1 MAQSN
6 ALISPEQ
13 LAREAQ
19 TAQLEKRAIWVTA
32 FESSTKAAEAA
43 ASESN
48 FIPGT
53 SETPATLLAKQHAR
67 LDSQEQK
74 QKIKEGAK
82 FDELSIL
89 LGQDL
94 AKLAAQHRELTTK
107 IQEDSAVS
115 LFDDPLLA
123 LANAFTL
130 PWDIQARQ
138 GILQK
143 VEITEKVMGTINSHI
158 QQSSKTVDS
167 VEKTVTAKGIAETSE
182 AIKNMFIRKSAE
194 AQVESAKLRSTA
206 IDDVLKMSSLQ
217 ADAYVK
223 RISLDRQARDEARQ
237 IRNDAKN
244 DARQERVESRQEVE
258 HKSRMKAADYQLSK
272 IADEREADATKFK
285 LANDALLAEGK
296 NPLNVT
302 SYKTFKGQN
311 AVYLDQLVNR
321 GLQIMVSGRDQYSHG
336 ETIVERQ
343 VWRDTI
349 NYIPALPQQE
359 SVLDMQLAALNQA
372 AVGASG
378 AGKDKKIISA
388 NADVIFKADWIKK
401 QSNIR
406 EGSPFK
412 APAYQVFTDHSP
424 DIARNPIWAKY
435 IAPTLVDD
443 VSKRASISEEK
454 IMVAAAS
461 AVLNKEVTSAE
472 AAEFVAGIFNKSIAI
487 NNTLYDFERLAGRK
501 QTKYGVRLNAGMS
514 SDMYELTDKTSIT
527 AALAEEAKRQIFKNR
542 NDFGNEFNG
551 YRSLPLFQS
560 QKGDK

>member
-53 SETPATLLAKQHAR
+53 SETPATLLAKQHAK
-67 LDSQEQK
+67 LDSQRQK
-74 QKIKEGAK
+74 QKIGEATN

-94 AKLAAQHRELTTK
+94 AKLAAQQRELTTK

-138 GILQK
+138 GVLQK
-143 VEITEKVMGTINSHI
+143 IETTKTAMGAVNSHI
-158 QQSSKTVDS
+158 QQSSQTIDS
-167 VEKTVTAKGIAETSE
+167 LEQAITAEGIAQTSE
-182 AIKNMFIRKSAE
+182 AVKNMFIRKSAE

-244 DARQERVESRQEVE
+244 DARQERVESRQERVESRQEAE

-349 NYIPALPQQE
+349 NYTPTLPQQE
-359 SVLDMQLAALNQA
+359 TVLDMQLEALNQA

-378 AGKDKKIISA
+378 AGKDKK
-388 NADVIFKADWIKK
+388 
-401 QSNIR
+401 
-406 EGSPFK
+406 
-412 APAYQVFTDHSP
+412 
-424 DIARNPIWAKY
+424 
-435 IAPTLVDD
+435 L
-443 VSKRASISEEK
+443 
-454 IMVAAAS
+454 
-461 AVLNKEVTSAE
+461 
-472 AAEFVAGIFNKSIAI
+472 
-487 NNTLYDFERLAGRK
+487 
-501 QTKYGVRLNAGMS
+501 
-514 SDMYELTDKTSIT
+514 
-527 AALAEEAKRQIFKNR
+527 
-542 NDFGNEFNG
+542 
-551 YRSLPLFQS
+551 SLIHI
-560 QKGDK
+560 